1 MIRFYRANASSTG
14 CCGSFYVNGQGHI
27 MMKFVKQAG
36 YEGSVGDFKSNAK
49 NAEKNA
55 IVKLSR
61 IETAAIID
69 AIENNIKYEFDH
81 FADTQNVAFKFGN
94 ANPDDSGVPKNY
106 SIAIFKTIKAT
117 KQKVN
122 FSMYLDRGESR
133 LLIEELKRYLYETA
147 KMTGSSY
154 QEQNE
159 R

>member
-36 YEGSVGDFKSNAK
+36 YEGSVGNFKLNAK
-49 NAEKNA
+49 DAEKNA

-61 IETAAIID
+61 VETAAIID

-81 FADTQNVAFKFGN
+81 FAATQNVSFKFGN
-94 ANPDDSGVPKNY
+94 ANPDESGVPQSY
-106 SIAIFKTIKAT
+106 SIAIFKTIKTT
-117 KQKVN
+117 KKKVN
-122 FSMYLDRGESR
+122 FSMFLNRGEAR
-133 LLIEELKRYLYETA
+133 LLVEELKRYLYETA
-147 KMTGSSY
+147 KMTGESY